1 MSHINH
7 IIFMGVTD
15 EEYEELLSCG
25 CVRVA
30 EYRKDRVIFRTSDV
44 TREFGI
50 LISGKI
56 HIENIDLWGNRI
68 ILHNVGVGGSF
79 AETYAFCNVPV
90 MVNATA
96 EADCKVLMVNLD
108 VLFSESTKGKT
119 WREKLVYNLLSF
131 SANKN
136 LVLTDRIFCI
146 SSKGIR
152 TKVMTYLSAEA
163 VRAGSKQF
171 TIPFDRQQMADY
183 LNVERSALSK
193 ELGRMRKEGLIDFC
207 KNKFTLTG
215 FNKDN

>member
-1 MSHINH
+1 M
-7 IIFMGVTD
+7 
-15 EEYEELLSCG
+15 
-25 CVRVA
+25 R
-30 EYRKDRVIFRTSDV
+30 
-44 TREFGI
+44 
-50 LISGKI
+50 
-56 HIENIDLWGNRI
+56 
-68 ILHNVGVGGSF
+68 
-79 AETYAFCNVPV
+79 
-90 MVNATA
+90 TA

-193 ELGRMRKEGLIDFC
+193 ELGRMRKEGLIDSC
-207 KNKFTLTG
+207 KNRFTLTG